1 MQNNIINKSIRGGLI
16 ATTAMTIVM
25 LMAPLMGMPKMLIG
39 NMLAR
44 FMHIPIMYGW
54 LAHFMIGSF
63 IALGYVLNAEKLPGN
78 RILKGMLY
86 SLLPFLIAQSVVM
99 PVMGAGFFSARTAA
113 PMLMIMGSLIGHL
126 VYGAILGFAVESN
139 PAEKPIPA

>member
-25 LMAPLMGMPKMLIG
+25 LMAPLMGMPNMLIG
-39 NMLAR
+39 
-44 FMHIPIMYGW
+44 IM

-63 IALGYVLNAEKLPGN
+63 IALGYVLSVEKLPGN
-78 RILKGMLY
+78 RVLKGMLY

-113 PMLMIMGSLIGHL
+113 PMIMIMGSLIGHL
-126 VYGAILGFAVESN
+126 VYGAVLGFAVKSN
-139 PAEKPIPA
+139 PVEKPIPAWACI